1 MRIEERG
8 SGWWLGPSSFLDPPP
23 SLLSRRS
30 SFLRPTSSVLSPIDI
45 DPQYCRFALHR
56 LDAESGPLF
65 GHAGIEYRKAE
76 DLMVNATVTAVA
88 EGMKSE
94 DRGMRSKA
102 RKSSRYR

>member
-1 MRIEERG
+1 VSRK
-8 SGWWLGPSSFLDPPP
+8 
-23 SLLSRRS
+23 LSAI
-30 SFLRPTSSVLSPIDI
+30 PTSRNSIGIDI
-45 DPQYCRFALHR
+45 DPEYCRFALHR